1 MSQTTDDD
9 GDETGTIK
17 SLGVWTEDRLSNR
30 FDEVTDDIK
39 SLSGQIDELRTFVSQ
54 TVAKSEN
61 NEDKIEEL
69 KQEIKDVRSENK
81 NLHTRLQN
89 LEGSVSGYD
98 PEDVDIDRVLE
109 DIHNE
114 DFIGRMTIAEAHELS
129 GKFHDH
135 GYVTDEIP
143 ISKIPSVS
151 SSAPLEV
158 KAAVASAVLVD
169 KDNLTAFGIDDDVHQ
184 RISDEIIGCM
194 DDTARK
200 IARYM
205 AENWGYTFDYC
216 QKSKSPTW
224 DGRETSTNTGITAV
238 WLHGLD
244 TPQKVSKLYD
254 IVTEH
259 GTKRSQK
266 DVLFR
271 DTAVLNDNWHNHY
284 DRYPVEKASEAD
296 IEAFIEKRE
305 GKKSTIEK
313 TDGWEYDEW
322 VETRDGTYMTPSDLR
337 SYLNTGDLP
346 DNVDPL

>member
-1 MSQTTDDD
+1 MSQTTDGDD
-9 GDETGTIK
+9 AEMEIS
-17 SLGVWTEDRLSNR
+17 SLGIWTEDRLSIR
-30 FDEVTDDIK
+30 FDEIADDVE
-39 SLSGQIDELRTFVSQ
+39 SLSGKIDEMRTFVSQ
-54 TVAKSEN
+54 AVAKSEN

-69 KQEIKDVRSENK
+69 KQEIEDVRSENK

-89 LEGSVSGYD
+89 VEGSVSGYD

-109 DIHNE
+109 DIQSE
-114 DFIGRMTIAEAHELS
+114 DFIGRMTIAEAHELA

-135 GYVTDEIP
+135 GFVTDEIP

-158 KAAVASAVLVD
+158 KSAVAAAVLVD

-200 IARYM
+200 ITRYM
-205 AENWGYTFDYC
+205 AENWGYTFNHC
-216 QKSKSPTW
+216 KKTKSPMW
-224 DGRETSTNTGITAV
+224 DGTDKNRNTGITAV

-244 TPQKVSKLYD
+244 TPQKISKLYD
-254 IVTEH
+254 IVREH
-259 GTKRSQK
+259 GSKASQK
-266 DVLFR
+266 DVLLR
-271 DTAVLNDNWHNHY
+271 DTAVLNDNWRNHY
-284 DRYPVEKASEAD
+284 DRYPVEKASDDA

-305 GKKSTIEK
+305 GHKSTVEK
-313 TDGWEYDEW
+313 TDGWEYEEW
-322 VETRDGTYMTPSDLR
+322 VATHDGVYLTPSDLR
-337 SYLNTGDLP
+337 SYLETGDLP